1 MEIVYRNLSAIKPN
15 PKNPRK
21 GTKEAV
27 EKLAES
33 IKENPKFFEARP
45 ILLSDRT
52 GELVIIGGE
61 RRSEAARLLG
71 METVPTILLS
81 GLTESQEDE
90 ILIKDNTHAGVWDE
104 QKLQA
109 WGKEQLQSWD
119 VKDSKWEHG
128 LSSQGMESGDGY
140 EEFVDKFKPKLTT
153 DDCFTPPDVY
163 DAVLSWI
170 DEKIKPIKRAK
181 VVRPFYPGGN
191 YETFDYPKGCVVID
205 NPPFSIYSK
214 IVRFYVERKINFFL
228 FGPSLTLFSPGDIG
242 VTYIV
247 ANVQVTYENG
257 AVVATGFVTNLIET
271 KEIIWVDGS
280 LRDMV
285 VRLQKKSNEQ
295 EKYKWP
301 DNVVS
306 SALLGKLCTNKD
318 CALRIKASEAV
329 KISDLDWCK
338 ENKKGLYGGGFIL
351 SDAAAERAAA
361 ERAAAERAAAE
372 VILSERELEI
382 IKRLNTGK

>member
-361 ERAAAERAAAE
+361 ERAAAE